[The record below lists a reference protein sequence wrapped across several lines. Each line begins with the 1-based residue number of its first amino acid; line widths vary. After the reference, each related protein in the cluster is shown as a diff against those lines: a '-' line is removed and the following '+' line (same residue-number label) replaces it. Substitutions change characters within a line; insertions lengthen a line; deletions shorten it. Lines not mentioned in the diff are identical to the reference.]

1 MNYRKTEKY
10 SLRPWNSCSAN
21 SSSRYR
27 NLHIEGVVKLKIN
40 RLTINQ
46 YPEGV
51 EVIISARRSPF
62 VNFFLLVWMIG
73 WSLGEIEIIGNF
85 LNYEGETPD
94 AFMVFWACGWTLSGL
109 LAVFIW
115 LWNVKGREIV
125 RISDRELVR
134 SREYVF
140 FSRSNKYTTELISD
154 LRLTDNS
161 PYALEMS
168 GGMEFWGLSG
178 GMISFNYGPAIY
190 KFGLGIDETEATRI
204 IETIKVRFESL

>member
-1 MNYRKTEKY
+1 MVGG
-10 SLRPWNSCSAN
+10 
-21 SSSRYR
+21 YR
-27 NLHIEGVVKLKIN
+27 NLHIGGIVKLKTK

-62 VNFFLLVWMIG
+62 VNFFLLAWMIG
-73 WSLGEIEIIGNF
+73 WSVGEIEIVGNL
-85 LNYEGETPD
+85 LNYEAETPD

-109 LAVFIW
+109 LAIFIW
-115 LWNVKGREIV
+115 LWNMKGREIV
-125 RISDRELVR
+125 RISDRELIR
-134 SREYVF
+134 SREYVY
-140 FSRSNKYTTELISD
+140 FSRSKKYATEIITD

-178 GMISFNYGPAIY
+178 GMISFNYGPGIY
-190 KFGLGIDETEATRI
+190 KFALGIDESEATRV
-204 IETIKVRFESL
+204 IETIKARFEGL